1 MRMMTEGFC
10 LCRAQFARQHI
21 DVLVLLSAVGHSVTL
36 KTLSQTAGAACRRT
50 PMSERLHSLIAS
62 SSGGS
67 SLSCVDS
74 YTPRDQRAISLIR
87 GPTEFAT
94 FDEMS
99 LSSIDSHTPRELRAI
114 PLITSPTEFATLR
127 ATPHRPPVAL
137 RSRHG
142 VSRLPVLAVRLKE
155 GKFLYR
161 RACLG
166 MSFIHRKLCWTRVHY
181 KFKWCLFFLFI
192 STDKEVANGHRGQ
205 STKDKIEKVQEKL
218 CHLKLGPFLLPRPP
232 AAAKRSLGVTSR
244 VSRLPVLSAKLKEG
258 KFL

>member
-1 MRMMTEGFC
+1 MIKDQQRDRMAALTEQAEKMCAAENARNDAIRKRLGRSVQPVP
-10 LCRAQFARQHI
+10 LPSPQSPVQRARPSLHGRRLRPLVRVPCFNVEDMDRNKRSPTKE
-21 DVLVLLSAVGHSVTL
+21 DDSFREKVLFG
-36 KTLSQTAGAACRRT
+36 SQTAGAACRRT
-50 PMSERLHSLIAS
+50 PMSERPHSLIAS
-62 SSGGS
+62 SSGAS

-74 YTPRDQRAISLIR
+74 YTPREQRAISLIR

-94 FDEMS
+94 FNEMS

-166 MSFIHRKLCWTRVHY
+166 MSFIHRKLC
-181 KFKWCLFFLFI
+181 
-192 STDKEVANGHRGQ
+192 
-205 STKDKIEKVQEKL
+205 
-218 CHLKLGPFLLPRPP
+218 
-232 AAAKRSLGVTSR
+232 
-244 VSRLPVLSAKLKEG
+244 
-258 KFL
+258 